1 MDAEDTLLRLD
12 RRLDELQSLAR
23 HLHFEDSARRTA
35 RLRALLTHLVQMQ
48 EEQPPAVP
56 EQRAP

>member
-12 RRLDELQSLAR
+12 RHLDELQSLAR
-23 HLHFEDSARRTA
+23 HLHFEDTVRRTA
-35 RLRALLTHLVQMQ
+35 RLRALLTTLVEIR